1 MQGLPGVTVYID
13 DTLVAGATE
22 EEHLKR
28 LEGALTWLKRAGLHA
43 QKSKCQFMKSSVTF
57 LDSEWVLWTTPSSRG
72 SGDSY
77 QGSHTMG
84 SERAQVLL
92 GTLSYYSKFLPNLPS
107 FLAPL
112 YRLLCKGARWK
123 WSVEEETFQCSKG
136 VIIYLFI
143 PPGSFFDA
151 GMWCFRG
158 WYWSRACT

>member
-28 LEGALTWLKRAGLHA
+28 LEGALTWLKRAGLYA

-57 LDSEWVLWTTPSSRG
+57 LDSEWVRWTTPSSRG

-92 GTLSYYSKFLPNLPS
+92 GTLSYYSKSSQTCHYFL
-107 FLAPL
+107 
-112 YRLLCKGARWK
+112 LLCTVY
-123 WSVEEETFQCSKG
+123 SVKVLAGSGQWRRK
-136 VIIYLFI
+136 LF
-143 PPGSFFDA
+143 SA
-151 GMWCFRG
+151 LRG
-158 WYWSRACT
+158 